1 MAFVVAVK
9 ETSHLVALL
18 KNINSTAERL
28 QVKYDARI
36 TGELSVGILG
46 LVVAEVLRERERY
59 ISNFICRPHVT

>member
-1 MAFVVAVK
+1 MATVE

-28 QVKYDARI
+28 QVKYDASI
-36 TGELSVGILG
+36 AGELSVRILG

-59 ISNFICRPHVT
+59 ISNFICRLHVA